1 MTWWESLEEYLTERE
16 KADADAPD
24 PWGSVEVGDPSLTD
38 EQVAHLTFDQPDV
51 QRLSGLASASVD
63 ERPSETDTGDGTG
76 NSPGDA

>member
-24 PWGSVEVGDPSLTD
+24 PWGTFEVGDASLTD

-51 QRLSGLASASVD
+51 PRLSGLTPHATDDGPPGA
-63 ERPSETDTGDGTG
+63 DTGDGTG